1 MLDFISNI
9 DFFQE
14 NLNSFRVCKIRKN
27 ELSSQKITES
37 IMILI
42 ADGGSTKTD
51 WVLYNKEEN
60 LVSVRVKTQGFNP
73 TLQSSEEIYTILHS
87 EIADKIDTALID
99 TIFYYGAGCAYA
111 EANKRMFEALK
122 KVFKTENIEIN
133 SDLLAAARAL
143 CGHEE
148 GIACILGTGSNS
160 CLFDGEKIVD
170 NTPSLGYILGDEGSG
185 AALGKRLVSDCLK
198 KQLSAALIKKFLEK
212 YDLSLSQIL
221 EQVYHKPMPNRYL
234 AQFAPFLAENRKE
247 AEVQALLKHCFT
259 LFFQRNTM
267 VYRRSWLP
275 IHIVG
280 GVGISFANELKE
292 TAESLGLS
300 IGNIVESPMNGLIE
314 YHK

>member
-1 MLDFISNI
+1 MPVGAKNQRTKS
-9 DFFQE
+9 
-14 NLNSFRVCKIRKN
+14 KN
-27 ELSSQKITES
+27 EHKSPYFPMIPIHFTTKKHDCQVFFEKKSRFIKYLIVCSQLW
-37 IMILI
+37 LI
-42 ADGGSTKTD
+42 
-51 WVLYNKEEN
+51 E
-60 LVSVRVKTQGFNP
+60 
-73 TLQSSEEIYTILHS
+73 
-87 EIADKIDTALID
+87 

-111 EANKRMFEALK
+111 EANKRMFDALK
-122 KVFKTENIEIN
+122 NAFGTEKIEIN

-143 CGHEE
+143 CGHDE

-160 CLFDGEKIVD
+160 CLFDGVKIVD

-198 KQLSAALIKKFLEK
+198 KQLSPALTKKFLEK
-212 YDLSLSQIL
+212 YNLTTAEIL

-247 AEVQALLKHCFT
+247 AEVQTLLKYCFT

-280 GVGISFANELKE
+280 GIGVTFANELKE